1 MLAMSPILIRPDLS
15 RLVPGRRIGGRYTL
29 EQAAGIVTMMLT
41 TMLTMMLVTMLAR
54 MLTRPRT
61 AALAGLTP

>member
-1 MLAMSPILIRPDLS
+1 MSPILIRPDLS

-29 EQAAGIVTMMLT
+29 EQAAGIVTMMFVT
-41 TMLTMMLVTMLAR
+41 MFATMLTW
-54 MLTRPRT
+54 PRT

>member
-29 EQAAGIVTMMLT
+29 EQAAGIVTTMFA
-41 TMLTMMLVTMLAR
+41 TMLTRMLAR
-54 MLTRPRT
+54 P
-61 AALAGLTP
+61 